1 MQVRK
6 DRWAIKDEKSGLV
19 RRVMKMEKCV
29 TTSRGLVW
37 KMRRQMTELA
47 TGHDGEIR
55 GGEGR

>member
-47 TGHDGEIR
+47 TGHDREIR